1 MAEYEFHPLAD
12 LFPLIDGEEFD
23 ALASD
28 IKKNGL
34 HEPITLFRAKFST
47 DVIDIEHSTG
57 SASRSV
63 NIISKSWKTSPSA

>member
-28 IKKNGL
+28 IKEERL
-34 HEPITLFRAKFST
+34 TRADYAVPGK
-47 DVIDIEHSTG
+47 D
-57 SASRSV
+57 SRR
-63 NIISKSWKTSPSA
+63 T